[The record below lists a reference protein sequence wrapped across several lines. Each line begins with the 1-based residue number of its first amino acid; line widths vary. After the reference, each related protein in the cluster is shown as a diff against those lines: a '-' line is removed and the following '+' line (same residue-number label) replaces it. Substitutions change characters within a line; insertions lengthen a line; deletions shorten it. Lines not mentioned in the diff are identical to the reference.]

1 MVVDTNVLLQD
12 VLRTVRTGRPTC
24 LQQLATLGAIRV
36 FAADHVHEEV
46 LEHLPRR
53 ADQLGLGTGAA
64 LDVWR
69 GDYLPTISWVNV
81 GGVPATNELLAQ
93 IAARDADD
101 VGTATLALLLGTK
114 ALSEDNDLVAFEV
127 ATGLAWLGPLLAVR
141 TQSSNEMLGMLSV
154 ELALAGIEGL
164 AYALKQIDRRFGVAL
179 VLLLALGSIPFAL
192 RPTLAHKVDDRL
204 QLGRKVTDITTGIW
218 AFVESR
224 VDEYSSAS
232 AIAEVLHLPRGELTL
247 LQMAGRRL
255 ATSFEPIG
263 AAALLDELGPSIEL
277 PSLES
282 ALTLSGAFVKTP
294 QGWQLGRTAQS

>member
-1 MVVDTNVLLQD
+1 
-12 VLRTVRTGRPTC
+12 
-24 LQQLATLGAIRV
+24 
-36 FAADHVHEEV
+36 
-46 LEHLPRR
+46 
-53 ADQLGLGTGAA
+53 
-64 LDVWR
+64 
-69 GDYLPTISWVNV
+69 
-81 GGVPATNELLAQ
+81 
-93 IAARDADD
+93 
-101 VGTATLALLLGTK
+101 
-114 ALSEDNDLVAFEV
+114 
-127 ATGLAWLGPLLAVR
+127 
-141 TQSSNEMLGMLSV
+141 MLSV